1 MEKVSSGLKKKVL
14 FSVLFLVFAVAI
26 SGCSVNLK
34 KAKTLNQEQAKTKI
48 TEFINKNLMS
58 QGETAEVKDFVLENG
73 LYKMTVALPNNQT
86 IEAYMT
92 KDGAKFFPQV
102 MDLAKIEQ
110 ESAGK
115 DTATQEPVAEAPKSD
130 KPVVEVFVMS
140 HCPYGT
146 QIEKGIIPVAE
157 ALKDKIDFQIK
168 FCDYAMHGEKELQE
182 QLKQYCISKEQ
193 PAKYFSY
200 LKCFLSSGDSD
211 ACSKTANLKSVES
224 CVSKS
229 DKEFSVTKNFNDK
242 STWMGDYPTFNI
254 FKDDNTKYGVQGS
267 PTLVINGAQVESSR
281 DSKSLLATICTAF
294 NNVPEECSTELSSA
308 APSAG
313 FGEGTTSGSTDASCE

>member
-1 MEKVSSGLKKKVL
+1 MKKKIL
-14 FSVLFLVFAVAI
+14 FVVAFLVFAVVI

-34 KAKTLNQEQAKTKI
+34 KAKTLNPEQAKTRI

-58 QGETAEVKDFVLENG
+58 NGETVEVKDFVLENG
-73 LYKMTVALPNNQT
+73 LYKMSVALPNNQT
-86 IEAYMT
+86 IDAYMT
-92 KDGAKFFPQV
+92 KDGSKFFPQV
-102 MDLAKIEQ
+102 MDLAKIES
-110 ESAGK
+110 EAAGGS
-115 DTATQEPVAEAPKSD
+115 TAQAPVAEAPKSD

-146 QIEKGIIPVAE
+146 QIEKGVIPVAE
-157 ALKDKIDFQIK
+157 TLKNKIDFSIK

-193 PAKYFSY
+193 PGKYFAY
-200 LKCFLSSGDSD
+200 LKCFLKAGDS
-211 ACSKTANLKSVES
+211 ATCSKTAGLASVDS
-224 CVSKS
+224 CIAKS
-229 DKEFSVTKNFNDK
+229 DKEFSITKNFNDK
-242 STWMGDYPTFNI
+242 STWKGDYPPFSI
-254 FKDDNTKYGVQGS
+254 FAADNTKYGVQGS
-267 PTLVINGAQVESSR
+267 PTLVINGAQVESGR

-294 NNVPEECSTELSSA
+294 NNAPEECSTELSGA

>member
-1 MEKVSSGLKKKVL
+1 MRKKIL
-14 FSVLFLVFAVAI
+14 FSILFLVFAVAI
-26 SGCSVNLK
+26 SGCSINIK

-58 QGETAEVKDFVLENG
+58 QGEKAEIKDFALENG
-73 LYKMTVALPNNQT
+73 LYKMTVALPNGQA

-157 ALKDKIDFQIK
+157 TLKDKIDFKIK

-200 LKCFLSSGDSD
+200 LKCFLISGDSD
-211 ACSKTANLKSVES
+211 VCSKTAGLKSVES
-224 CVSKS
+224 CVSKA

-254 FKDDNTKYGVQGS
+254 FKDDNAKYGVQGS
-267 PTLVINGAQVESSR
+267 PTLVINGTQVESGR
-281 DSKSLLATICTAF
+281 DSKSLLTTICTAF
-294 NNVPEECSTELSSA
+294 NKVPEECSAELSSA
-308 APSAG
+308 SPAPG
-313 FGEGTTSGSTDASCE
+313 FGEGTTNASTDASCE